1 MTRALTYKL
10 HKTRGGRKWGEKEK
24 KISIAPDKTVV
35 EERGWWG
42 DGIGRIDVVEGLIEL
57 AFPFHHCVLL
67 VPLFFSFLLSR
78 NQRRWDFTWGDNV
91 GCFVHLLSA
100 PVGSKTGG
108 FVAVVVFDVES
119 CALGEVSFLPLIFL
133 FLGKLHDGNIYV
145 VAEHL
150 PNWLSIFISW
160 SASGTGKEIFFDFGD
175 GWAGW
180 VTVVAGVSSGHCV
193 FWFSWVCGVAGG
205 SEAAKILISG

>member
-67 VPLFFSFLLSR
+67 VLFFSFLLSR
-78 NQRRWDFTWGDNV
+78 NHVV
-91 GCFVHLLSA
+91 GIL
-100 PVGSKTGG
+100 
-108 FVAVVVFDVES
+108 
-119 CALGEVSFLPLIFL
+119 LGETTWVASFTCCRHPWGLTQ
-133 FLGKLHDGNIYV
+133 V
-145 VAEHL
+145 VL
-150 PNWLSIFISW
+150 
-160 SASGTGKEIFFDFGD
+160 
-175 GWAGW
+175 
-180 VTVVAGVSSGHCV
+180 
-193 FWFSWVCGVAGG
+193 
-205 SEAAKILISG
+205 